1 MSQFKSSQAGIVLNC
16 PQLFEEFGIPGGSD
30 GKESSHNV
38 EDIGLITGLGR
49 SPEEGNGNPLQ
60 YSCLEDSMDKGA
72 WWATIHG
79 VTESD
84 MTEQLTF
91 SLHLKDSQSFA
102 LFQLSNDWMRPT
114 QIRKSNRLY
123 SAIDLN
129 VKLIQKLLHR
139 NTQNN
144 TSDPHLGTL

>member
-1 MSQFKSSQAGIVLNC
+1 M
-16 PQLFEEFGIPGGSD
+16 GIPGGSH
-30 GKESSHNV
+30 GEESSHNV
-38 EDIGLITGLGR
+38 EDMGLIIGLGR
-49 SPEEGNGNPLQ
+49 SPEEGNGNPRQ

-114 QIRKSNRLY
+114 QIRESNQLY

-129 VKLIQKLLHR
+129 VKLIQKPLHS

>member
-84 MTEQLTF
+84 MTEQLTHTQAHA
-91 SLHLKDSQSFA
+91 SYYYQ
-102 LFQLSNDWMRPT
+102 LFFTWVL
-114 QIRKSNRLY
+114 
-123 SAIDLN
+123 
-129 VKLIQKLLHR
+129 
-139 NTQNN
+139 NN
-144 TSDPHLGTL
+144 TEKVFCCSVVKSCLTL